1 MSTALDAIL
10 VRTPGTCG
18 GRIRIDGTR
27 ITVHR
32 IATLYKQGL
41 SAEEMIVTYPHLS
54 LGQVYAALAY
64 YHSNR
69 EEIDAEL
76 ADDDRLY
83 DQLKREGEE
92 RRAKQSTTPNQQ

>member
-1 MSTALDAIL
+1 MSTTLDSLL
-10 VRTPGTCG
+10 VRTPGVCG

-32 IATLYKQGL
+32 IAVLYKQGQN
-41 SAEEMIVTYPHLS
+41 AEEVARTYPHLS

-69 EEIDAEL
+69 DEVEAEL
-76 ADDDRLY
+76 AADDAEY
-83 DQLKREGEE
+83 DTLKS
-92 RRAKQSTTPNQQ
+92 QPN